1 VWEKPSDR
9 PRAER
14 FARLAGLRKLEPAI
28 AGGKTVKNLVIGL
41 LLLLVAAGGM
51 TVVWTLQAGVS
62 ARREPNAIERYIAP
76 RLRHLAIPSSARD
89 RRNPLPASPDV
100 IKEGR
105 EHFADH
111 CAICHANDGSGDTE
125 IGHGLYPKPP
135 DMRKNGTQSLS
146 DGELFYIIQNGVRFT
161 GMPAWGGDPAEH
173 EEHDEND
180 NWELV
185 QFIRDLPKITRAELE
200 EMERLNPKSPLEA
213 EEERGEREFLE
224 GGKPQTRSPERSHGH
239 P

>member
-1 VWEKPSDR
+1 M
-9 PRAER
+9 AGG
-14 FARLAGLRKLEPAI
+14 FANADPAI
-28 AGGKTVKNLVIGL
+28 TGKEGTMKNLVIAL
-41 LLLLVAAGGM
+41 LLLLIAAGGL
-51 TVVWTLQAGVS
+51 TAFWTLQAGVS
-62 ARREPNAIERYIAP
+62 ARREPNAIERYVAP
-76 RLRHLAIPSSARD
+76 RLRHLAIPASARD

-135 DMRKNGTQSLS
+135 DMRKDGTQSLS

-161 GMPAWGGDPAEH
+161 GMPAWGSEPAEH
-173 EEHDEND
+173 EEHGESHDEND

-185 QFIRDLPKITRAELE
+185 QFVRHLPKITRGELE
-200 EMERLNPKSPLEA
+200 EMERLNPKSPEDV

-224 GGKPQTRSPERSHGH
+224 GGKPRAPSPDHSRHH

>member
-1 VWEKPSDR
+1 
-9 PRAER
+9 
-14 FARLAGLRKLEPAI
+14 
-28 AGGKTVKNLVIGL
+28 VKNLLIAL
-41 LLLLVAAGGM
+41 LLLLLAAGGT
-51 TVVWTLQAGVS
+51 TVVWTLRAGVS
-62 ARREPNAIERYIAP
+62 ARREPNAVERYVAP
-76 RLRHLAIPSSARD
+76 RLRHLAIPTAGRD

-135 DMRKNGTQSLS
+135 DMRKDGTQSLS
-146 DGELFYIIQNGVRFT
+146 DGELFYIIRNGVRFT
-161 GMPAWGGDPAEH
+161 GMPAWGDD
-173 EEHDEND
+173 HDEDD

-185 QFIRDLPKITRAELE
+185 QFIRHLPKITGAELD
-200 EMERLNPKSPLEA
+200 EMERLNPKSPEEA

-224 GGKPQTRSPERSHGH
+224 GGEREPLSPERSHHH